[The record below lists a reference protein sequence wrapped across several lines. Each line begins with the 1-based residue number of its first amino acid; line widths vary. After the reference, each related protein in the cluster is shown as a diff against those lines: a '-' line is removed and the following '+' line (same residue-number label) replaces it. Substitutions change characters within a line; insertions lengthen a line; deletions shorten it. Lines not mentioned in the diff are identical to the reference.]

1 MTVFVKKLVS
11 FFMGALI
18 VVLAACAPLRT
29 QTPTAEGTD
38 IPRVTAENPVTGTGL
53 GNTQWMLVSFNE
65 GGIQI
70 PVISGKNAALAFQ
83 ENGQAGGSGGC
94 NTFSAQYQA
103 ENGTISFG
111 PITSTEMACT
121 PEGVTAQEQRF
132 FGALQSAGQYESVG
146 NTLTIWYADGQNA
159 LIFSRAT
166 SSMPAQPT
174 ASPTVIAPTIVNPT
188 ATSENTNV
196 P

>member
-1 MTVFVKKLVS
+1 MPVFVKKLVS

-18 VVLAACAPLRT
+18 VVLAACAAPPT
-29 QTPTAEGTD
+29 QIPTAEGPN
-38 IPRVTAENPVTGTGL
+38 IPTVTAEIPITGTDL
-53 GNTQWMLVSFNE
+53 ENTQWMLVSFNE

-103 ENGTISFG
+103 GNGAISFG
-111 PITSTEMACT
+111 PISSTEMACT
-121 PEGVTAQEQRF
+121 PEAVTAQEQRF

-146 NTLTIWYADGQNA
+146 NMLTIWYADGQNA

-166 SSMPAQPT
+166 SSTPVQPT
-174 ASPTVIAPTIVNPT
+174 ASPTALAPTTVGPT
-188 ATSENTNV
+188 ATAENTNV